1 MNIITLTTDFGYD
14 DWYVGAMKGVILSI
28 NLQVNLVDITH
39 NCPSGD
45 IMSGAFIIR
54 NSDYFP
60 KNTIHIIVVDPEVGS
75 SRLPL
80 IVKLSNN
87 QIYVLPDNGLLT
99 LLLQKHSLIEAF
111 TIENP
116 NFMLKN
122 RSNTFHGRDIFAPAA
137 AHASTGIPLSEFG
150 RPVINLLQLSIQP
163 IEKTTNS
170 ISGTIVY
177 IDKFGNLISNI
188 HSTIINK
195 KIISAH
201 MKNYTINHIGCKFC
215 DVGRNE
221 SVIITSSDGY
231 IEIAVNLGSA
241 KNIYNVEVGEK
252 IVLELD
258 DLV

>member
-1 MNIITLTTDFGYD
+1 MSIITLTTDFGYD

-28 NLQVNLVDITH
+28 NLKVTLVDITH

-45 IMSGAFIIR
+45 IMSGAFIIK

-60 KNTIHIIVVDPEVGS
+60 QNTIHIIVVDPGVGS
-75 SRLPL
+75 SRIPL
-80 IVKLSNN
+80 IAKLSNN

-99 LLLQKHSLIEAF
+99 LLLQKHSLVEAF
-111 TIENP
+111 AIENHK
-116 NFMLKN
+116 FMLN
-122 RSNTFHGRDIFAPAA
+122 SISNTFHGRDIFAPAA
-137 AHASTGIPLSEFG
+137 AYASTGINISEFG
-150 RPVINLLQLSIQP
+150 RPINDLVQLSIQP
-163 IEKTTNS
+163 IEKIENS

-188 HSTIINK
+188 HNSFINK
-195 KIISAH
+195 KILLARL
-201 MKNYTINHIGCKFC
+201 KNYTINQVGYKFC

-221 SVIITSSDGY
+221 SVVIFSSDGY

-252 IVLELD
+252 MIIEFD
-258 DLV
+258 N